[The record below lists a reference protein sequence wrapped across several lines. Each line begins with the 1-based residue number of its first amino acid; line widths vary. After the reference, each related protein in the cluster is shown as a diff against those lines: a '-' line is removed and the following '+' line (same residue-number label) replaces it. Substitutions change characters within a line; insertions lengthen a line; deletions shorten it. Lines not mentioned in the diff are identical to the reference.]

1 MASNPD
7 LPSAPPGSSDSIDTQ
22 EELYDFGIVKKA
34 VGTLT
39 SDIVTVLH
47 PELGSVLDQAK
58 GMGLIGQEMYGQ
70 YKEGS
75 DSKKVA
81 RNFLEIAVAQ
91 CSMDH
96 SKLKM
101 FFQIFDVTPSL
112 EIISKKIQQEMRRLE
127 KLALEPKDNAVSVPS
142 DSFTQP
148 QQPCPRQSSTRSS
161 EGSLKSMKSDDFD
174 SAGIQE
180 QSSNSSF
187 KYAAF
192 RNFPNAEENTE
203 EHGILDSASMPVAEP
218 EEVFARGRQVFR
230 NVRDKVQMKIKTT
243 NNTYQQVKEALPQ
256 GDSAQMTPNLKEVSE
271 KLALGM
277 QVTGKYYDTYMTIT
291 QNKQIEIDELEKK
304 YDREFQELKKKHET
318 KAEEVSKSEQ
328 VKEEKDLKSKYSKD
342 AMKFAEDGQ
351 LLEDQV
357 TLQSETSSVEILQV
371 KIEYEKKIN
380 ELSSKLNHEIHSL
393 KDEIAS
399 LKDTITELKLREKE
413 KEAEQLRLKLRE
425 AETKIKA
432 MEDENILK

>member
-1 MASNPD
+1 MASDSD
-7 LPSAPPGSSDSIDTQ
+7 LPSAPSGRSDSIDKQ

-34 VGTLT
+34 VDTLT
-39 SDIVTVLH
+39 GDIVTVLH

-81 RNFLEIAVAQ
+81 RKFLEVAIGQ

-96 SKLKM
+96 SKLIM
-101 FFQIFDVTPSL
+101 FLQIFDVTPSL
-112 EIISKKIQQEMRRLE
+112 EIISSKIQGEMRRLE
-127 KLALEPKDNAVSVPS
+127 KLAQEPKDSTVSVPS

-148 QQPCPRQSSTRSS
+148 QQLCPRQFSALSS
-161 EGSLKSMKSDDFD
+161 EGSLKIDYFD
-174 SAGIQE
+174 TVGVQE
-180 QSSNSSF
+180 QPSF
-187 KYAAF
+187 KYATF
-192 RNFPNAEENTE
+192 RNFPNAEEKNTE
-203 EHGILDSASMPVAEP
+203 EHGILDSTSMPVAEP
-218 EEVFARGRQVFR
+218 EEAFARGRQVFR

-380 ELSSKLNHEIHSL
+380 ELSNKLNHEIHSL

-399 LKDTITELKLREKE
+399 LKDTITELKLWEKE

-432 MEDENILK
+432 MEDENVRIN